1 MSQTARFVRAIESAS
16 AAAPVVVAR
25 QPIFDRADNVIGF
38 ELLQPPAPVIDAR
51 GASATLLVQSLA
63 DIGLARLVGDLPA
76 YVNVTRELLLAV
88 RPLPLDPERVVLE
101 LQASESVDDA
111 LLAVLRET
119 AAAGFRIALD
129 GGDHTEALLAIAGIV
144 KLDAGRL
151 DPPVLA
157 QSVAELRGRG
167 ITLIAD
173 GVETRAQ
180 YETCLALGF
189 DGFQGR
195 FFAEPVP
202 MTGSSAPTYRL
213 RALSLLARGEAT
225 SFEQLERVI
234 AEDPGLAHKL
244 VKLANSAYFGRRH
257 KVASIRQALMQ
268 IGSVPV
274 RRWAALLSL
283 AGVEDRPN
291 HLLETGLLRARL
303 CELVAERDP
312 TAEPDR
318 AFTVGLFSV
327 VDALLRTPMPEL
339 LAELPF
345 DERTTLALA
354 EREGPEGRVL
364 AGVLAYE
371 AGDFE
376 ACAEH
381 GVRLIELAHA
391 YREALDWSNDAVLQ
405 LA

>member
-1 MSQTARFVRAIESAS
+1 
-16 AAAPVVVAR
+16 
-25 QPIFDRADNVIGF
+25 
-38 ELLQPPAPVIDAR
+38 
-51 GASATLLVQSLA
+51 VQ
-63 DIGLARLVGDLPA
+63 
-76 YVNVTRELLLAV
+76 
-88 RPLPLDPERVVLE
+88 
-101 LQASESVDDA
+101 
-111 LLAVLRET
+111 
-119 AAAGFRIALD
+119 
-129 GGDHTEALLAIAGIV
+129 
-144 KLDAGRL
+144 
-151 DPPVLA
+151 
-157 QSVAELRGRG
+157 
-167 ITLIAD
+167 
-173 GVETRAQ
+173 TRAQ
-180 YETCLALGF
+180 YDTCLALGF

-195 FFAEPVP
+195 YFAVPVP

-234 AEDPGLAHKL
+234 GEDPGLALKL

-268 IGSVPV
+268 LGSVPV

-312 TAEPDR
+312 TAETDR
-318 AFTVGLFSV
+318 AFTIGLFSV
-327 VDALLRTPMPEL
+327 VDALLRTPMAEL

-354 EREGPEGRVL
+354 KREGPEGRVL

-371 AGDFE
+371 AGDFQ
-376 ACAEH
+376 ACADH

-391 YREALDWSNDAVLQ
+391 YREALDWSNDAALQ